1 MEASFLR
8 QSRRLNPDLGGFRD
22 SSSRAVVVL
31 PDAPAPVPTSLGLNP
46 SVYTIQPTGEA
57 SSGAAPHLSLDN
69 IQGIATGFLQMQP
82 EAVSTSALLD
92 LDLDVDA

>member
-1 MEASFLR
+1 
-8 QSRRLNPDLGGFRD
+8 
-22 SSSRAVVVL
+22 
-31 PDAPAPVPTSLGLNP
+31 
-46 SVYTIQPTGEA
+46 VYTIQPTGEA